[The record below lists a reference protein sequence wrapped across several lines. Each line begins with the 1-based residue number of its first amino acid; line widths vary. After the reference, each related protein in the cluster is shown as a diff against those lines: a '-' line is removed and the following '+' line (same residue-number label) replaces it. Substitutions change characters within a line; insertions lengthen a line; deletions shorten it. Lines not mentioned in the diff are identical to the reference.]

1 MKTEIKTLSVM
12 ETIIITTDFSEAAM
26 NAARYAA
33 GLSKS
38 IGISRIVLYHSYDH
52 APAATDI
59 PVAETD
65 TTLAHEGSL
74 LALEIVER
82 EIGLVLGTDS
92 GITIDLV
99 ANGLPLELGVE
110 QLAEQWRAG
119 LVVVGTTGK
128 SGLEKFF
135 VGSNTVS
142 LATSCPVSLLI
153 VPKEA
158 EFGPFEKIVFA
169 CDLKMVTRSTP
180 VSEIGWWLD
189 RLQSQLLVLNVALEG
204 KRFDP
209 DMIPEQYKMHELLD
223 GFKPSYHYEAGDDIA
238 EEIADFAEDEDAG
251 LVITVPRSYGF
262 FEGLFH
268 RSISKKLTTK
278 TEVPLLLL
286 KEKQL

>member
-1 MKTEIKTLSVM
+1 M
-12 ETIIITTDFSEAAM
+12 EAIIITTDFSEAAM

-38 IGISRIVLYHSYDH
+38 IGIKRIVLYHSYDN
-52 APAATDI
+52 APAATDV

-65 TTLAHEGSL
+65 TPLAHEGSL

-82 EIGLVLGTDS
+82 EIGLVIGSDS
-92 GITIDLV
+92 GIAIDLV
-99 ANGLPLELGVE
+99 ANGMPLELGVE
-110 QLAEQWRAG
+110 QLAEQWRTG

-142 LATSCPVSLLI
+142 LATSCPVPLLI

-158 EFGPFEKIVFA
+158 KFEAIEKIVFA
-169 CDLKMVTRSTP
+169 CDLKKVTRSKP

-189 RLQSQLLVLNVALEG
+189 RFQAKLLVLNVALEG

-223 GFKPSYHYEAGDDIA
+223 GFNPSYHYEEGEDIA
-238 EEIADFAEDEDAG
+238 EEIADFAEDEEAG
-251 LVITVPRSYGF
+251 LVITVPKSYGF

-268 RSISKKLTTK
+268 RSVSRKLLDK
-278 TEVPLLLL
+278 SEVPLLLL
-286 KEKQL
+286 KEKQ